1 MPVLQP
7 PVRDHRL
14 HTPDIHPLFRLFGAR
29 ADPQVSE
36 GILGLQVPLP
46 RGMGTAY
53 KAVSEDYPTEKFAVK
68 LLPHGKKTDPILI
81 DTLAN
86 EAGMIYSLGM
96 TMYYA
101 LTGRT
106 FFDGITTCGSSSRCM
121 RFVTGRRI
129 ALVNWTTSAMA

>member
-1 MPVLQP
+1 
-7 PVRDHRL
+7 
-14 HTPDIHPLFRLFGAR
+14 
-29 ADPQVSE
+29 
-36 GILGLQVPLP
+36 
-46 RGMGTAY
+46 MGTAY

-81 DTLAN
+81 ETLAN

-106 FFDGITTCGSSSRCM
+106 FFDGDNHVRELVEMYAFRDRASNRLGKLDNVSDGLKSIIQRMIQRTPRDRYPTRDKLEEDLATC
-121 RFVTGRRI
+121 F
-129 ALVNWTTSAMA
+129 